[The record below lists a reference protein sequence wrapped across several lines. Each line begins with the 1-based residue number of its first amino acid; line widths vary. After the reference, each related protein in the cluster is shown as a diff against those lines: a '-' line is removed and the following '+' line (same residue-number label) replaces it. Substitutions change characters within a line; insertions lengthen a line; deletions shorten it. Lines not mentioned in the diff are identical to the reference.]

1 MLNTEKVVI
10 EVVKEFVESF
20 SESKA
25 TKSNSKELAFILEQ
39 VGQFGKEKHIAFLKR
54 VFHNA
59 KVSQEQFFKVL
70 KNLNERVV
78 AKAKKQAEPKEK
90 TSKAKAKVAK
100 VATKAKPKEKTSK
113 AVAKVEPKATSK
125 EKTSKTRVTNERSSF
140 QELDVLEKEIAKLVK
155 AYNDQWAKSAKV
167 SVAINYSNLVGE
179 TRLVR

>member
-10 EVVKEFVESF
+10 EVVKEFVKDF

-25 TKSNSKELAFILEQ
+25 KKNSKELAFILEQ

-70 KNLNERVV
+70 KNLKDRVN

-100 VATKAKPKEKTSK
+100 VATKAKAK
-113 AVAKVEPKATSK
+113 AKVEPKATSK

-140 QELDVLEKEIAKLVK
+140 QELDVLEQEISKLVK
-155 AYNDQWAKSAKV
+155 AYNEQWAKRTEVEVEISY
-167 SVAINYSNLVGE
+167 NNLLSE
-179 TRLVR
+179 IRLVR